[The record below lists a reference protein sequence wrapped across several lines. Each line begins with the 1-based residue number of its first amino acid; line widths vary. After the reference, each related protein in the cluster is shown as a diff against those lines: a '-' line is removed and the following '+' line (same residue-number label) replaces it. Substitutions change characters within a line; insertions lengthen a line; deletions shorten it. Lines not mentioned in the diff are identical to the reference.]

1 MFAAKDPKTDN
12 NFEKKVIL
20 STWRLNFINLMLF
33 DVKPVTTIKPD
44 TLCT

>member
-1 MFAAKDPKTDN
+1 MDPKTDN

-33 DVKPVTTIKPD
+33 DV
-44 TLCT
+44 